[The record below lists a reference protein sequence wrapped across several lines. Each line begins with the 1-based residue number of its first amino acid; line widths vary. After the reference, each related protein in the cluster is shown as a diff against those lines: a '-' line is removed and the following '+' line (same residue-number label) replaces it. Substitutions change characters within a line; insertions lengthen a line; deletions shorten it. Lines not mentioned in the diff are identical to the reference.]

1 MASYVL
7 IRGWIECDFE
17 DVVKIKESVESCW
30 MKFSGF
36 QVEEAVAVLYG
47 KGWSFPVEP
56 INWVSFVFFGASIN
70 KNNLLFVKG
79 AVLELTKLGLDIKG
93 LFYVDDEDDCV
104 ARLWR
109 VSESEFVE
117 EERD

>member
-1 MASYVL
+1 M
-7 IRGWIECDFE
+7 
-17 DVVKIKESVESCW
+17 
-30 MKFSGF
+30 
-36 QVEEAVAVLYG
+36 
-47 KGWSFPVEP
+47 
-56 INWVSFVFFGASIN
+56 
-70 KNNLLFVKG
+70 
-79 AVLELTKLGLDIKG
+79 LELTKLGLDIKG